1 MGQMGLIRKKLREV
15 LFFYCHL
22 SHGKTVVE
30 PEREDVDFFLSA
42 FLSAGKSVIGFFDEE
57 QNRAWFDSWK
67 MGLVE
72 DDRKLLKDMM
82 HQRNL
87 EVHEGGADVIPEFEV
102 APVNSRDTSPGYENS
117 TFARLPVPALPVR
130 RKGYYFWIDGKRLDV
145 NSISWRYLE
154 LLLKLVS
161 DYQERLTISE

>member
-1 MGQMGLIRKKLREV
+1 MGQMALIRKKLREV

-30 PEREDVDFFLSA
+30 PEREDVDFYLSA
-42 FLSAGKSVIGFFDEE
+42 FLSAGKSIIGFFHERE
-57 QNRAWFDSWK
+57 NRAWFNSWK
-67 MGLVE
+67 IGLVE
-72 DDRKLLKDMM
+72 HDRNLLNDMV
-82 HQRNL
+82 HQRDL

-102 APVNSRDTSPGYENS
+102 VPVNSRDTGAGYEKPGS
-117 TFARLPVPALPVR
+117 ATLPVPALPVR

-161 DYQERLTISE
+161 DYEERLTISE